1 MDATDLNAVRVFVAI
16 VDAKGIRG
24 AAHDLGLPRSTVS
37 RKLAALEARL
47 GLTILNR
54 TTRTVSLTDAGQ
66 AYYARAVQA
75 LGALDDAERVLRE
88 ARGRPTGTLR
98 VTASHTMA
106 QQGGGDLL
114 VNFLTA
120 NPDVRVVLDLSER
133 HVDLVAEGFDVAL
146 RGGPMVESALIA
158 RQLRSARAYLYA
170 SRSYLKARGAPKTL
184 EDLKGHDCIVYGGG
198 SAAPQWTFLV
208 GRTRKTVPVTARLV
222 ANNLSVV
229 RAAIAAGLGIG
240 WLPDITV
247 TGTSPN
253 RRLVRVLTDFPL
265 PPAVLN
271 VVYPPTRN
279 LSPAVR
285 AFVDA
290 CVKEY
295 GTPKGPAAAS

>member
-120 NPDVRVVLDLSER
+120 NPDVRVVLDLSEGT
-133 HVDLVAEGFDVAL
+133 HGNACGIGLADLITERCYQAIDRRVTYTNIMTSGSLEAGKFPIAL
-146 RGGPMVESALIA
+146 PDEDTVIRAALSCMPGIDPA
-158 RQLRSARAYLYA
+158 
-170 SRSYLKARGAPKTL
+170 
-184 EDLKGHDCIVYGGG
+184 
-198 SAAPQWTFLV
+198 
-208 GRTRKTVPVTARLV
+208 TAT
-222 ANNLSVV
+222 VV
-229 RAAIAAGLGIG
+229 RIRDTLHLQDIAVSENLLPFVRQHPAMKVLGAFAS
-240 WLPDITV
+240 LPH
-247 TGTSPN
+247 
-253 RRLVRVLTDFPL
+253 
-265 PPAVLN
+265 
-271 VVYPPTRN
+271 
-279 LSPAVR
+279 
-285 AFVDA
+285 
-290 CVKEY
+290 
-295 GTPKGPAAAS
+295 